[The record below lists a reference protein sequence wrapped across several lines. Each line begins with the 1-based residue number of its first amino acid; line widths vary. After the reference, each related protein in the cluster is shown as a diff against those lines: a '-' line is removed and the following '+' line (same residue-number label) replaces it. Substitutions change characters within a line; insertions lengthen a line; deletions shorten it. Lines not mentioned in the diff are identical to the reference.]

1 MSQQGV
7 KKGMEKISRKRFNV
21 PLDDKVVTEWWNRQ
35 PHPSVALRILIQ
47 HHVASC
53 GGQILDTVSLF
64 NQLFDL
70 SGTGEYPKVKG
81 TVIPDKEVEAVAK
94 QIISEENKP
103 TEPVKKP
110 VQAVQKEVP
119 QEVVQK
125 DAKPVVKQ
133 VDAKP
138 EKEPEQAEVVEVKQQ
153 EQPTSTGNLMDD
165 LFGYGN

>member
-1 MSQQGV
+1 MSQQEV
-7 KKGMEKISRKRFNV
+7 MKGMEKISRKRFNV

-70 SGTGEYPKVKG
+70 QGTGEYPKVKG
-81 TVIPDKEVEAVAK
+81 TAIPDKEVEAVAK
-94 QIISEENKP
+94 QVVQNKP
-103 TEPVKKP
+103 VEQVKEPVQ
-110 VQAVQKEVP
+110 VVEKEVP
-119 QEVVQK
+119 QEVVQEEV
-125 DAKPVVKQ
+125 KPVVKQ
-133 VDAKP
+133 VEEKP
-138 EKEPEQAEVVEVKQQ
+138 EKEPEQVEVTKTQQ
-153 EQPTSTGNLMDD
+153 VEQDTSTGNLMDD

>member
-1 MSQQGV
+1 MSQQEV
-7 KKGMEKISRKRFNV
+7 MKGMEKISRKRFNV

-70 SGTGEYPKVKG
+70 QGTGEYPQVKG
-81 TVIPDKEVEAVAK
+81 TAIPDKEVEAVAK
-94 QIISEENKP
+94 QVVQNKP
-103 TEPVKKP
+103 VEQVKEPVQ
-110 VQAVQKEVP
+110 VVEKEVP

-125 DAKPVVKQ
+125 DAKPDVKQ

-138 EKEPEQAEVVEVKQQ
+138 EKEPEQVEVVEVKQQ

>member
-1 MSQQGV
+1 
-7 KKGMEKISRKRFNV
+7 MEKISRKRFNV
-21 PLDDKVVTEWWNRQ
+21 PLADKVVTEWWNRQ

-70 SGTGEYPKVKG
+70 SGTGEYPQVKG
-81 TVIPDKEVEAVAK
+81 TAIPDKEVEAVAK
-94 QIISEENKP
+94 QVVQNKP
-103 TEPVKKP
+103 VEQVKEPVQ
-110 VQAVQKEVP
+110 VVEKEVP

-125 DAKPVVKQ
+125 DAKPDVKQ

-138 EKEPEQAEVVEVKQQ
+138 EKEPEQVEVVEVKQQ

-165 LFGYGN
+165 LFGYGGN

>member
-1 MSQQGV
+1 MSQQEV
-7 KKGMEKISRKRFNV
+7 MKGMEKISRKRFNV

-81 TVIPDKEVEAVAK
+81 TAIPDKEVEAVAK
-94 QIISEENKP
+94 QLMGEGNKP
-103 TEPVKKP
+103 VKEP

-133 VDAKP
+133 VEAKP
-138 EKEPEQAEVVEVKQQ
+138 EKEPEQVEVAEVKQQ

-165 LFGYGN
+165 LFGYGGN

>member
-1 MSQQGV
+1 MSQQEV
-7 KKGMEKISRKRFNV
+7 MKGMEKISRKRFNV

-70 SGTGEYPKVKG
+70 QGTGEYPKVKG

-94 QIISEENKP
+94 QVVQNKP
-103 TEPVKKP
+103 VEQVKEPVQ
-110 VQAVQKEVP
+110 VVEKEVP
-119 QEVVQK
+119 QEVVQEE
-125 DAKPVVKQ
+125 AKPDVKQ
-133 VDAKP
+133 VEEKP
-138 EKEPEQAEVVEVKQQ
+138 KKEPEQVEVTKTQQ
-153 EQPTSTGNLMDD
+153 PEQETSTGNLMDD
-165 LFGYGN
+165 LFGYGGN

>member
-7 KKGMEKISRKRFNV
+7 IIRMEKISRKRFNV

-70 SGTGEYPKVKG
+70 QGTGEYPKVKG
-81 TVIPDKEVEAVAK
+81 TAIPDKEVEAVAK
-94 QIISEENKP
+94 QVVQNKP
-103 TEPVKKP
+103 VEQVKEP
-110 VQAVQKEVP
+110 VQAVQEEVP
-119 QEVVQK
+119 QEVVQEEV
-125 DAKPVVKQ
+125 KPDVKQVEEKTEEVVKQ
-133 VDAKP
+133 EDSGVLDMDAI
-138 EKEPEQAEVVEVKQQ
+138 
-153 EQPTSTGNLMDD
+153 
-165 LFGYGN
+165 FGH

>member
-1 MSQQGV
+1 MSQQEV
-7 KKGMEKISRKRFNV
+7 MKGMEKISRKRFNV

-70 SGTGEYPKVKG
+70 QGTGEYPKVKG
-81 TVIPDKEVEAVAK
+81 TAIPDKEVEAVAK
-94 QIISEENKP
+94 QVVQNKP
-103 TEPVKKP
+103 
-110 VQAVQKEVP
+110 
-119 QEVVQK
+119 VVQEEV
-125 DAKPVVKQ
+125 KPVVKQ
-133 VDAKP
+133 VEEKP
-138 EKEPEQAEVVEVKQQ
+138 EKEPEQVEVTKTQQ
-153 EQPTSTGNLMDD
+153 VEQDTSTGNLMDD

>member
-70 SGTGEYPKVKG
+70 QGTGEYPKVKG
-81 TVIPDKEVEAVAK
+81 TAIPDKEVEAVAK
-94 QIISEENKP
+94 QVVQNKP
-103 TEPVKKP
+103 VEQVKEPVQ
-110 VQAVQKEVP
+110 VVEKEVP
-119 QEVVQK
+119 QEVVQEEV
-125 DAKPVVKQ
+125 KPDVKQ
-133 VDAKP
+133 VDTKP
-138 EKEPEQAEVVEVKQQ
+138 EKEPEKVEVVEVQQ
-153 EQPTSTGNLMDD
+153 SEQPVSTGNLMDD
-165 LFGYGN
+165 IFGYGN

>member
-1 MSQQGV
+1 M
-7 KKGMEKISRKRFNV
+7 KGMEKISRKRFNV

-70 SGTGEYPKVKG
+70 QGTGEYPKVKG

-94 QIISEENKP
+94 QVVQNKP
-103 TEPVKKP
+103 AEQVKEPVQ
-110 VQAVQKEVP
+110 VVEKEVP
-119 QEVVQK
+119 QEVVQEEV
-125 DAKPVVKQ
+125 KPVAKQ

-138 EKEPEQAEVVEVKQQ
+138 EEEPEKVETVGVQQ
-153 EQPTSTGNLMDD
+153 SEQPASTGNLMDD

>member
-1 MSQQGV
+1 MSQQEV
-7 KKGMEKISRKRFNV
+7 MKGMEKISRKRFNV

-70 SGTGEYPKVKG
+70 QGTGEYPKVKA
-81 TVIPDKEVEAVAK
+81 TAIPDKEVEAVVK
-94 QIISEENKP
+94 QVVQNKP
-103 TEPVKKP
+103 VEQVKEPVQ
-110 VQAVQKEVP
+110 VVEKEVP
-119 QEVVQK
+119 QEVVQEEVK
-125 DAKPVVKQ
+125 LKKEEPVKV
-133 VDAKP
+133 
-138 EKEPEQAEVVEVKQQ
+138 ETVEVKQQ
-153 EQPTSTGNLMDD
+153 EQPEQSTSTGNLMDD

>member
-1 MSQQGV
+1 M
-7 KKGMEKISRKRFNV
+7 KGMEKISRKRFNV

-70 SGTGEYPKVKG
+70 QGTGEYPKVKG
-81 TVIPDKEVEAVAK
+81 TAIPDKEVEAVAK
-94 QIISEENKP
+94 QVVQNKP
-103 TEPVKKP
+103 VEQVKEPVQ
-110 VQAVQKEVP
+110 VVEKEVP
-119 QEVVQK
+119 QEVVQEEVK
-125 DAKPVVKQ
+125 LKKEEPVKV
-133 VDAKP
+133 
-138 EKEPEQAEVVEVKQQ
+138 ETVEVKQQ
-153 EQPTSTGNLMDD
+153 EQSEQSTSTGNLMDD

>member
-1 MSQQGV
+1 M
-7 KKGMEKISRKRFNV
+7 KGMEKISRKRFNV

-70 SGTGEYPKVKG
+70 QGTGEYPKVKG
-81 TVIPDKEVEAVAK
+81 TAIPDKEVEAVAK
-94 QIISEENKP
+94 QVVQNKP
-103 TEPVKKP
+103 
-110 VQAVQKEVP
+110 
-119 QEVVQK
+119 VVQEEV
-125 DAKPVVKQ
+125 KPVVKQ
-133 VDAKP
+133 VEEKP
-138 EKEPEQAEVVEVKQQ
+138 EKEPEQVEVTKTQQ
-153 EQPTSTGNLMDD
+153 VEQDTSTGNLMDD

>member
-70 SGTGEYPKVKG
+70 QGTGEYPKVKG
-81 TVIPDKEVEAVAK
+81 TAIPDKEVEAV
-94 QIISEENKP
+94 
-103 TEPVKKP
+103 VK
-110 VQAVQKEVP
+110 QAVQNKPVGQVKEPVQVVEKEVP
-119 QEVVQK
+119 QEVVQEE
-125 DAKPVVKQ
+125 AKPDVKQ
-133 VDAKP
+133 VDTKP
-138 EKEPEQAEVVEVKQQ
+138 EKEPEHVDVVEAKQP
-153 EQPTSTGNLMDD
+153 EQGVSTGNLMDD

>member
-70 SGTGEYPKVKG
+70 QGTGEYPKVKG
-81 TVIPDKEVEAVAK
+81 TAISDKEVEVVAK
-94 QIISEENKP
+94 QVVQNKP
-103 TEPVKKP
+103 VEQVKEPVQ
-110 VQAVQKEVP
+110 VVEKEVP

-125 DAKPVVKQ
+125 DAKPDVKQ

-138 EKEPEQAEVVEVKQQ
+138 EKEPEQVEVVEVKQQ

>member
-1 MSQQGV
+1 MSQQEV
-7 KKGMEKISRKRFNV
+7 MKGMEKISRKRFNV

-70 SGTGEYPKVKG
+70 QGTGEYPKVKA
-81 TVIPDKEVEAVAK
+81 TAIPDKEVEVVAK
-94 QIISEENKP
+94 QVVQNKP
-103 TEPVKKP
+103 VEQVRESAQ
-110 VQAVQKEVP
+110 VVEKEVP
-119 QEVVQK
+119 QEVVQEE
-125 DAKPVVKQ
+125 AKLKKEEPVKV
-133 VDAKP
+133 
-138 EKEPEQAEVVEVKQQ
+138 ETVEVKQQ
-153 EQPTSTGNLMDD
+153 EQPEQSTSTGNLMDD

>member
-70 SGTGEYPKVKG
+70 QGTGEYPKVKG
-81 TVIPDKEVEAVAK
+81 TAIPDKEVEAV
-94 QIISEENKP
+94 
-103 TEPVKKP
+103 VK
-110 VQAVQKEVP
+110 QAVQNKPVEQVKEPVQVVEKEVP
-119 QEVVQK
+119 QEVVQEEV
-125 DAKPVVKQ
+125 KPVVKQ
-133 VDAKP
+133 VDTKP
-138 EKEPEQAEVVEVKQQ
+138 EKEPEKVEVVEVQQ
-153 EQPTSTGNLMDD
+153 SEQPVSTGNLMDD

>member
-1 MSQQGV
+1 
-7 KKGMEKISRKRFNV
+7 MEKISRKRFNV

-70 SGTGEYPKVKG
+70 QGTGEYPKVKG

-94 QIISEENKP
+94 TMVSNKV
-103 TEPVKKP
+103 EQPVKKSDP
-110 VQAVQKEVP
+110 VVEKEVP
-119 QEVVQK
+119 QEVVQEEG
-125 DAKPVVKQ
+125 KPVVKQ
-133 VDAKP
+133 VEEKP
-138 EKEPEQAEVVEVKQQ
+138 KKEPEQVEVTKRQQ
-153 EQPTSTGNLMDD
+153 PEQETSTGNLMDD

>member
-7 KKGMEKISRKRFNV
+7 MKGMEKISRKRFNV

-70 SGTGEYPKVKG
+70 QGTGEYPKVKG
-81 TVIPDKEVEAVAK
+81 TAIPDKEVEAVAK
-94 QIISEENKP
+94 QVVQNKP
-103 TEPVKKP
+103 VEQVKEPVQ
-110 VQAVQKEVP
+110 VVEKEVP
-119 QEVVQK
+119 QQVVQEE
-125 DAKPVVKQ
+125 AKPDVKQ
-133 VDAKP
+133 VDTKP
-138 EKEPEQAEVVEVKQQ
+138 EKEPEKVETVEVQQ
-153 EQPTSTGNLMDD
+153 SEQPASTGNLMDD

>member
-70 SGTGEYPKVKG
+70 QGTGEYPKVKG
-81 TVIPDKEVEAVAK
+81 TAIPDKEVEAVAK
-94 QIISEENKP
+94 QVVQNKP
-103 TEPVKKP
+103 VEQVKEPVQ
-110 VQAVQKEVP
+110 VVEKEVP
-119 QEVVQK
+119 QQVVQEE
-125 DAKPVVKQ
+125 AKPDVKQ
-133 VDAKP
+133 VDTKP
-138 EKEPEQAEVVEVKQQ
+138 EKEPEKVETVEVQQ
-153 EQPTSTGNLMDD
+153 SEQPASTGNLMDD

>member
-70 SGTGEYPKVKG
+70 QGTGEYPKVKG
-81 TVIPDKEVEAVAK
+81 TAIPDKEVEAVAK
-94 QIISEENKP
+94 QVVQNKP
-103 TEPVKKP
+103 VEQVKEPVQ
-110 VQAVQKEVP
+110 VVEKEVP
-119 QEVVQK
+119 QEVVQEE
-125 DAKPVVKQ
+125 AKPDVKQVEEKTEEVVKQ
-133 VDAKP
+133 EDSGVLDMDAI
-138 EKEPEQAEVVEVKQQ
+138 
-153 EQPTSTGNLMDD
+153 
-165 LFGYGN
+165 FGH

>member
-70 SGTGEYPKVKG
+70 QGTGEYPQVKG
-81 TVIPDKEVEAVAK
+81 TVIPDKEVEAVVK
-94 QIISEENKP
+94 QVVRNKP
-103 TEPVKKP
+103 VEQVKEPVQ
-110 VQAVQKEVP
+110 VVEKEVP
-119 QEVVQK
+119 QEVVQE
-125 DAKPVVKQ
+125 DAKPDVKQVEEKTEEVVKQ
-133 VDAKP
+133 EDSGILDMDAI
-138 EKEPEQAEVVEVKQQ
+138 
-153 EQPTSTGNLMDD
+153 
-165 LFGYGN
+165 FGH

>member
-1 MSQQGV
+1 MSQQEV
-7 KKGMEKISRKRFNV
+7 MKGMEKISRKRFNV

-70 SGTGEYPKVKG
+70 QGTGEYPKVKG
-81 TVIPDKEVEAVAK
+81 TAISDKEVEAVAK
-94 QIISEENKP
+94 QVVQNKP
-103 TEPVKKP
+103 VEQVKEPVQ
-110 VQAVQKEVP
+110 VVEKEVP
-119 QEVVQK
+119 QEVVQEEV
-125 DAKPVVKQ
+125 KPVVKQ
-133 VDAKP
+133 VEEKP
-138 EKEPEQAEVVEVKQQ
+138 EKEPEQVEVTKTQQ
-153 EQPTSTGNLMDD
+153 VEQDTSTGNLMDD